1 MNVYKPKQLADK
13 LKVSKETLRL
23 WAESGKIKVTKT
35 DGGHR
40 RYVYNDDTDKKE
52 TKLKFIYT
60 RVSSKKQQSDL
71 ERQIKYLQKLYPD
84 HRVIS
89 DIGSGK
95 IFLKQIFSIKNKI
108 SIDILFFSGLNFN
121 RKGLNNL
128 LEAIVTGTVEEVV
141 VAHKDR
147 LCRFGF
153 ELIENLCKYF
163 STTLTIVD
171 DKGGKSQ
178 TDELAE
184 DLLSIITVFTA
195 RFYGQRKYSG
205 KKRGGN
211 IIRHKKVQNISKSKS
226 KTFVQ

>member
-89 DIGSGK
+89 DIGSG
-95 IFLKQIFSIKNKI
+95 
-108 SIDILFFSGLNFN
+108 LNFN

-128 LEAIVTGTVEEVV
+128 LEAIATGTVEEVV

-171 DKGGKSQ
+171 DKSGKSQ